1 MAFLHAGCRVSA
13 ICPSGH
19 PLRFIAGLDS
29 TYPYRALNPTGSL
42 KSALRKAQPALLV
55 PCDDVSVWQLHDLHA
70 RNPEFRPLIER
81 SLGSAEVYPN
91 LQRRGQILEAAVEL
105 GIRVPCTR
113 AVESAEDLNEPGL
126 AWPAVL
132 KADGTWG
139 GEGVAIVRNPSEAAQ
154 KLGTLLGARR
164 TAFAWK
170 RFLVNRHPLALWQWR
185 RRKEWGVTLQRLIRG
200 RQATTMFACWQG
212 QVLASVTV
220 EVLATQGPTGA
231 ATCVRLLRHEEIER
245 ASELLAR
252 RFMLSGFHGLDF
264 VIEDGTEA
272 AYLIEMNP
280 RATQLGHLNLCP
292 QGNLA
297 DALSA
302 RLMNKTS
309 PSAMGTRRIQSDTIA
324 LFPRAWK
331 TDPGNELLKTGYHDV
346 PWEQPELVRELIRET
361 WPERRLLS
369 RILNISWTGRPGG
382 YNRAGSKMNKDRSP
396 LESSSRAKDDEPR
409 NRDASVDATM
419 KERRT

>member
-1 MAFLHAGCRVSA
+1 MAFLHAGSRVSA
-13 ICPSGH
+13 ICPPGH
-19 PLRFIAGLDS
+19 PLSFIPGLDS
-29 TYPYRALNPTGSL
+29 TYPYRALNPSGSL
-42 KSALRKAQPALLV
+42 KSALRSARPDLIV

-70 RNPEFRPLIER
+70 RDAEFRPLIER

-91 LQRRGQILEAAVEL
+91 LQRRGQILEAAAEL
-105 GIRVPCTR
+105 GIRVPSTQ
-113 AVESAEDLNEPGL
+113 AVQSAEDFNKPGL

-154 KLGTLLGARR
+154 KLASLLGPRR

-170 RFLVNRHPLALWQWR
+170 RFLVNRHPLALWQWQ
-185 RRKEWGVTLQRLIRG
+185 RRKEFGVTLQKLIPG

-231 ATCVRLLRHEEIER
+231 ATFVRLLRNEEIER
-245 ASELLAR
+245 APQLLAR

-264 VIEDGTEA
+264 VIEDGTQA
-272 AYLIEMNP
+272 AYMIEMNP

-302 RLMNKTS
+302 KLMNKTS
-309 PSAMGTRRIQSDTIA
+309 SPATGTRRIQSDTIA
-324 LFPRAWK
+324 LFPRACQ
-331 TDPGNELLKTGYHDV
+331 TDPENEWLTTGYHDV
-346 PWEQPELVRELIRET
+346 PWEQPELVRELMRET

-369 RILNISWTGRPGG
+369 RILNKSWAGRPGG
-382 YNRAGSKMNKDRSP
+382 YSFADLQSDKGSSP
-396 LESSSRAKDDEPR
+396 LESCNTAKDDEPQ
-409 NRDASVDATM
+409 NRDVRVDATM
-419 KERRT
+419 KEGRT